1 MTEHSIIVTQL
12 KWSAVCIYMCVFNLN
27 RNLCKGFEEQ
37 NPWLEKRGNNAVE
50 RGAGGKRDIILLVN
64 CSQSWTILDCGTEYQ
79 RIGVNNAEHWTI
91 PKSGNEYKEQWW
103 TLNTEQCCRMENNG
117 QSRGSPVMTCP
128 CECSSTKTAPVN
140 ILGNKNTNKIQ
151 VTTGKPH
158 SKWQSNRDQTL
169 GVWQD
174 CDNHEFYNSG
184 LGVQAWK
191 LRNSKRRRLSSCFSL
206 DWQLNTFF
214 GCFSNAKVLS
224 FPRGHWWNTRVSF
237 LCSSQNTGETAGSPG
252 F

>member
-1 MTEHSIIVTQL
+1 MR
-12 KWSAVCIYMCVFNLN
+12 VFNLN

-151 VTTGKPH
+151 VTTDQPH
-158 SKWQSNRDQTL
+158 SKWQANRDQIL

-174 CDNHEFYNSG
+174 CDN
-184 LGVQAWK
+184 Q
-191 LRNSKRRRLSSCFSL
+191 R
-206 DWQLNTFF
+206 FF
-214 GCFSNAKVLS
+214 LILA
-224 FPRGHWWNTRVSF
+224 
-237 LCSSQNTGETAGSPG
+237 
-252 F
+252 